1 MRRLL
6 ALSCVSL
13 FLLAASANAGVI
25 SAFVDDAS
33 NGTARSPGAFP
44 QAGYG
49 FFANVSGTAKINRLG
64 YYDAGG
70 DGLSES
76 HTVALCLYNG
86 SQPENYT
93 VVAKATISAGTS
105 TLLSDGYRWVEI
117 PEYTLAD
124 TRQNGAY
131 YVLVASHGATDVWYD
146 NGVDAVTGQTFGTI
160 TNGMLGWSDPIPEL
174 GASGH
179 LEVINYGGSA
189 YGGANMGYAVPEPS
203 TIVLLTAGLI
213 GLLAYAWRKRK

>member
-76 HTVALCLYNG
+76 HTVALYH
-86 SQPENYT
+86 YT
-93 VVAKATISAGTS
+93 DAGYFVVAKATVSAGTDA
-105 TLLSDGYRWVEI
+105 TLSDGYRWAEI

-124 TRQNGAY
+124 TRQNGNY
-131 YVLVASHGATDVWYD
+131 YVLIASHGATDVWYD
-146 NGVDAVTGQTFGTI
+146 GGIDAVTGQTFGT
-160 TNGMLGWSDPIPEL
+160 TVSGMWGWNTEIPAV
-174 GASGH
+174 GASSPIQ
-179 LEVINYGGSA
+179 VISTGSNG